1 MDDEYDMEP
10 VRQPRVRKAAAIFT
24 GTKLTVSN
32 LDHGVTETDVK
43 DLFSDVG
50 ELKSYRLILDEYSQS
65 TGVAEVVYKSKQDAM
80 DAIDRY
86 HGVPLDGRP
95 MNIKKVAN
103 AETGRGSVLDR
114 LSTGPRRGGGAGAA
128 SSGRARPAAHSDEE
142 ESEDSAGGRGGG
154 RGRGGGS
161 DDRAWRERSGRGG
174 GRGGSRGGGR
184 GASRGEARGG
194 RGRGRGREARP
205 QVQEGDLDDDLGS
218 YFNN

>member
-65 TGVAEVVYKSKQDAM
+65 TGVAEVVYKSKQHAM